1 MIKII
6 HAVPRLFLIT
16 AFVFSMAASA
26 EDGRTVCRSNDVKHI
41 VQVVYPQGW
50 DVPCEVRF
58 QTPGEDDRVIWKAE
72 TQVGFCERKAQEIIE
87 RRINSGW
94 DCTEEIIFDS
104 PALTESSLISDL
116 PPPTR

>member
-6 HAVPRLFLIT
+6 HVVSRFFFIT

-58 QTPGEDDRVIWKAE
+58 QTPGEDDRVI
-72 TQVGFCERKAQEIIE
+72 
-87 RRINSGW
+87 
-94 DCTEEIIFDS
+94 
-104 PALTESSLISDL
+104 
-116 PPPTR
+116 